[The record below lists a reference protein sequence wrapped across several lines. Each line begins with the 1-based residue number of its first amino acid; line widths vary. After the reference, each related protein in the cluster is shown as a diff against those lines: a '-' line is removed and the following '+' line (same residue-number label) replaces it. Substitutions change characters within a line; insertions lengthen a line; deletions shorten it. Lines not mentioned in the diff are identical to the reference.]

1 MSGFIFGGPLGPYFE
16 LFQKIMCMFAKKMN
30 MKSIY
35 YILLTFSI
43 ILLFSN
49 CEEEI
54 SPGNPTNPTGL
65 PNYFIADCDTMKV
78 DVFFNNTYF
87 FNEDDG
93 VYFDIDGV
101 QDWNHMCSQYVD
113 EAAMITAGLT
123 YVDIWTSTVVPT
135 EYGSRAE
142 LKYNSSDPTNPTL
155 EMSLTN
161 DDSPSSGFWSD
172 DFSLNLEIPDITNL
186 ALTQISGVPTLYQYI
201 CGWLGPNMV
210 YNEMYAATYDIE
222 FDTISTNLPNGGI
235 DIANKIFQGN
245 MLITFEKIIDYYDPI
260 TGNPVYRDTY
270 APQTVFPFTANV
282 DFRLIC
288 RP

>member
-1 MSGFIFGGPLGPYFE
+1 
-16 LFQKIMCMFAKKMN
+16 

-35 YILLTFSI
+35 YILITFSV

-49 CEEEI
+49 CEEEEI
-54 SPGNPTNPTGL
+54 SPGNPSNPPGL
-65 PNYFIADCDTMKV
+65 PNYFIPDCDTMKV
-78 DVFFNNTYF
+78 DIFFYTTNLFDEETGAYF
-87 FNEDDG
+87 SIN
-93 VYFDIDGV
+93 GV
-101 QDWNHMCSQYVD
+101 QDWNSMCSQYVD
-113 EAAMITAGLT
+113 EAAMIAAGLT
-123 YVDIWTSTVVPT
+123 YIDIWTSTVIPT

-161 DDSPSSGFWSD
+161 GASPSSGFWSD

-186 ALTQISGVPTLYQYI
+186 ALTQIAGVPTLHQYI
-201 CGWLGPNMV
+201 CGWIGPNMV

-222 FDTISTNLPNGGI
+222 FDPISNILPNGGI

-245 MLITFEKIIDYYDPI
+245 MVITFERIIAYYDPI
-260 TGNPVYRDTY
+260 TGNPVYHHTY
-270 APQTVFPFTANV
+270 APLTVFPFTANV